1 MLKTMKKILFLL
13 AFLVLSTIGFA
24 QQRGNIFNV
33 PHWNTA
39 FGITLPKNT
48 FVYCSDSNKIYRL
61 KASSTSIGSLLTI
74 LNEEYP
80 NRSTLP
86 LYWDSINNVIFPYDT
101 NNAVAIGTDKSA
113 GTEMLRVRDGSVL
126 FDGTTGTTPVSGEGT
141 RMMWIPSKAAFR
153 AGYVDGT
160 QWDDSLVGDYSTAMG
175 YSTTASG
182 VASTAMGESTT
193 ASGDISTAM
202 GSSTTASG
210 FISTAIGETTTA
222 SGDFSTAMCKRT
234 TASGVA
240 STAMCLETT
249 ANSYALFTAGSY
261 NDTTSS
267 TSKDSWVSTDPLFQ
281 LGNGSSIA
289 NRNDALR
296 ILKNGT
302 TYIGDA
308 SSTTDPIMTVSTT
321 DSTTTV
327 IGNMSIS
334 ETATMD
340 HLTVT
345 DSVTLEDALF
355 DIYHLAPDA
364 DSLVV
369 ADDGIIN
376 LRTGAY
382 GELRV
387 WVFNAGMYAEYAIVI
402 LNVDGSIGIM
412 TENSTNVTN
421 VGGTDNKLN
430 IYDAGAY
437 TTIENKL
444 GGSRTIKYTFI
455 H

>member
-281 LGNGSSIA
+281 VGNGTDDPS
-289 NRNDALR
+289 RNNAIT

-302 TYIGDA
+302 AYIGDA
-308 SSTTDPIMTVSTT
+308 SSTTDPILTVSTT
-321 DSTTTV
+321 DSTTT
-327 IGNMSIS
+327 
-334 ETATMD
+334 
-340 HLTVT
+340 L
-345 DSVTLEDALF
+345 
-355 DIYHLAPDA
+355 
-364 DSLVV
+364 
-369 ADDGIIN
+369 
-376 LRTGAY
+376 
-382 GELRV
+382 
-387 WVFNAGMYAEYAIVI
+387 
-402 LNVDGSIGIM
+402 IGILKLTPQDAPPVSASEGM
-412 TENSTNVTN
+412 IYADTDHHLYYYN
-421 VGGTDNKLN
+421 GTAWVQLD
-430 IYDAGAY
+430 
-437 TTIENKL
+437 
-444 GGSRTIKYTFI
+444 
-455 H
+455 